1 MFSNYLPWYI
11 FTLSLLEL
19 IIKTHPTLHDSSH
32 GFISKNPRYFD
43 EEFSHLHEE
52 FGLPRTSKLSDVPLK
67 FHMKFE
73 PTFLD
78 FKKRPFGIP
87 HMEKVT
93 LFNIDKNKSIDM
105 TSISGSTVHFHSSFF
120 ADRNIPPKGNTSF
133 NVVFLGREEG
143 YIESDLYIHTSEGF
157 LKYNVR
163 GASTYSHYRI
173 RPIGVKLPLNSTF
186 APLIFLH
193 NPHLEPLQIVEV
205 HGEGGGFHLEL
216 PNGESEGAK
225 DLWKLDPHETK
236 AIIRVF
242 IQPEILQNYTA
253 YVRIRLN
260 KPDLTL
266 VVPVEVEVTEDTE
279 IIHPS
284 GYVDLGLGG
293 HLDHPTEIN
302 LCLHNPNTKHVR
314 VHSIYTESK
323 ALKLQYYN
331 IRLPPARE
339 TEEQGDQ
346 CVDVGTI
353 IVDWKTAYE
362 TKDFSGKITVS
373 YRNGKNKSEIPYHMT
388 ILKGGLTYDPL
399 TTTYFINDKTVDLS
413 ARSFKVKNEFD
424 EYIYVADVIFPRDI
438 HHYFKIQSLWPKV
451 IKPGDETNLFNIK
464 LKNNIRLS
472 DLQLQSF
479 ILLKTNISHV
489 RVSLV
494 SYNGKLQVHLPF
506 KSKDFSLE
514 IGLLGFNTKK
524 EVYFMIV
531 NHNPVTLN
539 VKHVHSSIPM
549 THADILGCGS
559 GDFRLVLFSPSFP
572 NLTKCHNLKA
582 GHYAIIKVTITTTQV
597 EGQVWGDIYVE
608 TQFENLKI
616 PVHFKIAPGKLEI
629 GAEKLVFDQCFPGK
643 LCTHPLKVHS
653 SFNDPMVIEDVITLP
668 PDKRI
673 SSRLTSH
680 ILAKTSKVVGHIFLN
695 AELGCH
701 PECYTG
707 LQSDTTAQWLKMFSL
722 SKFVYDF
729 DLHLVNTFYNRYLN
743 LTANGTKRWQNISMR
758 LDTSEVRGHV
768 FKSRLKMSWPSLL
781 VDNNLENKSSI
792 VFPRT
797 QVGNMSYHNIT
808 IRNPASVTVVVQL
821 VLGSD
826 YPNYLDLLADMPPN
840 LDVESIYDRF
850 FPTGF
855 FFPNDTRHEQINYFN
870 EMLGV
875 NVHPES
881 IPVLLPPG
889 ETFTFPVG
897 FYAEDGHCHSAV
909 VLLRNNLTIL
919 EVVRLNAKGVQPLF
933 KFGNR
938 KPGSLQPLTF
948 EMTERHFRDCEKQKF
963 YTGDPNFT
971 VKRTF
976 TARNIGDVT
985 LYVNSFHINEYPCEG
1000 YGFKVMDC
1008 ESFVLYPNQT
1018 KKIDIAFTPDLT
1030 LSKIS
1035 RMLQLGTSL
1044 NMPVNYTLYTTIPP
1058 LYLSLCSDLIARPN
1072 WEVYLSYLAVVAM
1085 SLLLFII
1092 VSVATLDAE
1101 RIKRQAMDSFIFPSN
1116 SSVQPVLDLRLVG
1129 QQIREEIQSQKPVT
1143 VSKEETKSDQVEKE
1157 VTKEEV
1163 PEVNSKP
1170 EVERYTVLVP
1180 TTGKAKKKLA
1190 KRNSNE
1196 SSPVEGSYMQVAD
1209 KVEKKKERHPEPKHK
1224 VKETKDEKEVVKV
1237 DEKEKKHVQNNIKEK
1252 EVKKS
1257 HFHNKKHT
1265 KNTVVP
1271 AYEEETSSSTTESSG
1286 SLNEDP
1292 EKENNQRI
1300 SVKVCSKTTTKRDR
1314 ESQKTSTTN
1323 GGFVDG
1329 NPNHTNEFKHV
1340 HFNHSNHHN
1349 KLKHQKLL
1357 AKAAKANE
1365 KQIKENKDFEEH
1377 HKTIEH
1383 ALSTPVNN
1391 KHHSHQKDRSEK
1403 KKERISKERKEK
1415 GFHKKSLEKNKQIHN
1430 ELTDKH
1436 DKHEKHEKNEK
1447 HEKHK
1452 NPLSFNVPL
1461 PTPMTSTVWGESRAK
1476 FSDVVARSESSCSLF
1491 SNNNRPLS
1499 HTSTAKSA
1507 VTKPTMYVEPYK
1519 QTTPTELGPIG
1530 SRRTDRRSSSENNR
1544 RSMGEGSFGHD
1555 NFLHTNGLRTEP
1567 ANSFFSDE
1575 IRLDN
1580 VGRENGYL
1588 GDLNTW
1594 NQQQTFGSALEP
1606 GFTSSEANTIMEEDY
1621 EEGNDIDPWNQNLLN
1636 TSSYWESYNPL
1647 LNDSPLL
1654 PDTPLLNENSLLSEA
1669 TNALPTQN
1677 NVTSASNVYLWGSS
1691 SVWQPWAPETT
1702 RTPTRT
1708 PPGFDEFLHRKD
1720 EQSSQQ
1726 PQQSSPRESYS
1737 PFNISPLWNQQQTNP
1752 WNYSQGQ

>member
-494 SYNGKLQVHLPF
+494 SYNGKLQVLQL
-506 KSKDFSLE
+506 SL
-514 IGLLGFNTKK
+514 
-524 EVYFMIV
+524 
-531 NHNPVTLN
+531 TL
-539 VKHVHSSIPM
+539 V
-549 THADILGCGS
+549 
-559 GDFRLVLFSPSFP
+559 
-572 NLTKCHNLKA
+572 
-582 GHYAIIKVTITTTQV
+582 
-597 EGQVWGDIYVE
+597 
-608 TQFENLKI
+608 
-616 PVHFKIAPGKLEI
+616 
-629 GAEKLVFDQCFPGK
+629 GAQ
-643 LCTHPLKVHS
+643 
-653 SFNDPMVIEDVITLP
+653 I
-668 PDKRI
+668 
-673 SSRLTSH
+673 
-680 ILAKTSKVVGHIFLN
+680 
-695 AELGCH
+695 
-701 PECYTG
+701 
-707 LQSDTTAQWLKMFSL
+707 AQWLKMFSL

-1116 SSVQPVLDLRLVG
+1116 SAVQPVLDLRLVG

-1143 VSKEETKSDQVEKE
+1143 VSKEETKSDQVE

-1196 SSPVEGSYMQVAD
+1196 SSPVEGSYMQMAD

-1430 ELTDKH
+1430 ELTEKYDKH

-1530 SRRTDRRSSSENNR
+1530 SRRTDRRSSSENR